1 MTLDRLI
8 FFFLVQLTDAAKL
21 EKVNMML
28 LSKELT
34 DKDRSMKTQLLVRS
48 ATDGDEKISG
58 EKVWKNYGFFKNI
71 KPELNLE
78 KVNIPENCLIYVN
91 QSFLSTVKDGNIAMY
106 NDNIILG
113 QIIPAANQPKDILKY
128 ECQANEVKLLSCNYD
143 LETGKF
149 KGLRQLL
156 AYIVLRGDKN
166 ELFLSYGFNVNKS
179 QILYSY
185 SKQQIKNA
193 FISTSFKKHFIEIMN
208 EKRNEDSSS
217 LFFFLLSITD
227 RKEVINQWKKNPSL
241 NPIEFNTEFIS
252 GFSSQ
257 NEKFQPD
264 LLDSNDCKL
273 RNPQVEILYGLFKHM
288 AQISNQNLQR
298 NVAHL
303 NLKQGRD
310 MNEMEWSDSRLDSSK
325 FKLTY

>member
-128 ECQANEVKLLSCNYD
+128 ECQAS
-143 LETGKF
+143 
-149 KGLRQLL
+149 
-156 AYIVLRGDKN
+156 
-166 ELFLSYGFNVNKS
+166 
-179 QILYSY
+179 
-185 SKQQIKNA
+185 
-193 FISTSFKKHFIEIMN
+193 
-208 EKRNEDSSS
+208 
-217 LFFFLLSITD
+217 
-227 RKEVINQWKKNPSL
+227 
-241 NPIEFNTEFIS
+241 
-252 GFSSQ
+252 
-257 NEKFQPD
+257 
-264 LLDSNDCKL
+264 
-273 RNPQVEILYGLFKHM
+273 
-288 AQISNQNLQR
+288 
-298 NVAHL
+298 
-303 NLKQGRD
+303 
-310 MNEMEWSDSRLDSSK
+310 
-325 FKLTY
+325 